1 MNVITIGRSKDNNNV
16 VIEDNKVSRS
26 HLQIIKD
33 DNGDYY
39 VIDLD
44 STNGTF
50 VNGNRIT
57 GKVQLHKGDI
67 VVIGNT
73 TLSWEAYFNKESAG
87 SNEDGKEP
95 GTSNKKLYIVISSIL
110 ICVFIGVIAIIVYNN
125 KKNEQNKEASFDKV
139 TQAYSEETKEANEAR
154 KNAEDKA
161 SRAKMEA
168 ETANKEADNAKKAAD
183 EAKAKAKEDI
193 TAANKKAADAEEA
206 AKKAQAKAKEDITA
220 ANKKAADAEEAAKK
234 AQAKAKEDITAANQK
249 AADAEKAAKKAQA
262 EAEESEQLT
271 EEFYDLLSSLS
282 NKKIEEV
289 CKDLK
294 LKGKDKE
301 SLKTHFKNANNEGKK
316 DTIKSIKKI
325 TKVPEPS
332 EETQSQQP
340 AKETQSQ
347 QPAKEGQAEPENAK
361 AKNN

>member
-220 ANKKAADAEEAAKK
+220 AN
-234 AQAKAKEDITAANQK
+234 QK

>member
-1 MNVITIGRSKDNNNV
+1 MKVITIGRSKDNNNI

-26 HLQIIKD
+26 HLQIIND

-73 TLSWEAYFNKESAG
+73 TLSWEAYFNMESAG

-95 GTSNKKLYIVISSIL
+95 GISNKKLYIVIFSIL
-110 ICVFIGVIAIIVYNN
+110 ICVLIGVIAVIVYNN
-125 KKNEQNKEASFDKV
+125 KKDEQNKEASFDRV
-139 TQAYSEETKEANEAR
+139 TRAYSEETKEANEAR

-168 ETANKEADNAKKAAD
+168 ETANQKAA
-183 EAKAKAKEDI
+183 KAEQD
-193 TAANKKAADAEEA
+193 A
-206 AKKAQAKAKEDITA
+206 AKTKANAQKEV
-220 ANKKAADAEEAAKK
+220 
-234 AQAKAKEDITAANQK
+234 TAANQK
-249 AADAEKAAKKAQA
+249 AADAEKAANEAKAKAEKDITAANQKAANAKKAANEAKAKAEKDVTAANQKAADAEKAANEAKA

-289 CKDLK
+289 CKDLE

-301 SLKTHFKNANNEGKK
+301 SLKSHFKNANNEGKK

-340 AKETQSQ
+340 AKE
-347 QPAKEGQAEPENAK
+347 GQAEPENAK